1 MFADDTTLT
10 ACGKSLLEIES
21 KINSD
26 LANVNAWLLANK
38 LSLNLVK
45 TEYLLIGSRSK
56 INNLTSEPN
65 IVINNR
71 PIKRVTETKSLGILI
86 DQFLSWD
93 SHLDELCKKG
103 VAGIGAIKRLRPY
116 FNRLTLLSV
125 YYALV
130 QPYYALVQWIQQ
142 LHLVLGPI
150 ISV

>member
-26 LANVNAWLLANK
+26 LANVNAWHLANK

-71 PIKRVTETKSLGILI
+71 PIKRVTETKSLSILI
-86 DQFLSWD
+86 
-93 SHLDELCKKG
+93 
-103 VAGIGAIKRLRPY
+103 Y
-116 FNRLTLLSV
+116 
-125 YYALV
+125 
-130 QPYYALVQWIQQ
+130 
-142 LHLVLGPI
+142 
-150 ISV
+150 

>member
-1 MFADDTTLT
+1 MLYANGHLSNSRNINYGVPQGSILGPLLFLVYINDLPNCVHTSSVRMFADDTTLT

-71 PIKRVTETKSLGILI
+71 PRLA
-86 DQFLSWD
+86 Q
-93 SHLDELCKKG
+93 
-103 VAGIGAIKRLRPY
+103 VAR
-116 FNRLTLLSV
+116 
-125 YYALV
+125 
-130 QPYYALVQWIQQ
+130 
-142 LHLVLGPI
+142 
-150 ISV
+150 

>member
-10 ACGKSLLEIES
+10 ACGKSLLKIES

-86 DQFLSWD
+86 D
-93 SHLDELCKKG
+93 
-103 VAGIGAIKRLRPY
+103 
-116 FNRLTLLSV
+116 
-125 YYALV
+125 
-130 QPYYALVQWIQQ
+130 
-142 LHLVLGPI
+142 
-150 ISV
+150 